1 MKIKVLIVA
10 FISLC
15 FSSSVTFAI
24 TPLGQPAASLRD
36 HWYGLGVEYSH
47 TEIDLKAENVEGNS
61 YLHDGTIEDV
71 KIDLAMAKAGLC
83 INNNWEVF
91 AGLGAAKADLCDE
104 RTLPYGD
111 SPALETDKFDLD
123 GDVSFAALIG
133 TKATLYE
140 KALLKAGV
148 SCQLS
153 WLSLN
158 GTLTKDLYRNDIFL
172 STGKADVDTD
182 LFILQVA
189 PGVSYQLFFGFS
201 VYGGPLYQLIR
212 GDIDAKGESG
222 LLVKTSGSA
231 DIKEDSSFG
240 GWAGLHADIDIFT
253 SIDVEY
259 QLTGSSNT
267 IGVSLVS
274 KF

>member
-1 MKIKVLIVA
+1 MKIKVFSIA

-15 FSSSVTFAI
+15 LTSSVTFAI
-24 TPLGQPAASLRD
+24 SPIGQPAASLRD
-36 HWYGLGVEYSH
+36 RWYGLGVEYSH
-47 TEIDLKAENVEGNS
+47 TEIDLKAENVEGNT
-61 YLHDGTIEDV
+61 YLKEGTIEDV
-71 KIDLAMAKAGLC
+71 KIDLALAKAGFC

-91 AGLGAAKADLCDE
+91 AGLGAAKADFCDK
-104 RTLPYGD
+104 RTLPFGD

-133 TKATLYE
+133 TKATFYE

-158 GTLTKDLYRNDIFL
+158 GTVTKDLYRNNEFL
-172 STGKADVDTD
+172 NTGKADIDTD

-189 PGVSYQLFFGFS
+189 PGISYQLFFGFS

-212 GDIDAKGESG
+212 GNIDADGKSG
-222 LLVKTSGSA
+222 LLIKTSGSA

-240 GWAGLHADIDIFT
+240 GWAGLHADLDIFT